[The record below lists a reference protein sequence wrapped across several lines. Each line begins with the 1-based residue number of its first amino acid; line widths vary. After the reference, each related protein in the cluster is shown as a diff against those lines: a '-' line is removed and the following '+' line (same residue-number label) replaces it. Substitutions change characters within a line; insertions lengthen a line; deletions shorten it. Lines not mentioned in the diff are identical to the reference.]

1 MSIVGELAK
10 IELQAKVEKE
20 IEQGQG
26 IKLAKMV
33 VLPRFEGLSLKVH
46 PAIDVVNGRAVVG
59 VTLPCITVDA
69 EGNQEEREMP
79 FLITSD
85 RQKILCAKETL
96 ATLHWRLAYRV
107 VSFENR
113 WSLEGIR
120 AWLEGATVNPA
131 EVYESVRQAW
141 QRYIEFDDQD
151 FYDLIAL
158 WSIGTYFFHLFNTY
172 PYIYVGGLKRTGK
185 TKILTVASFICFNA
199 VFTNNIS
206 TASLYRLTQS
216 GRCTLLLDETEKLSS
231 KERAEELRTLL
242 LAGYK
247 KGAPVYRTE
256 KKSGEKLTPEAFD
269 VYTPKIICNIS
280 GVEDVLEDRC
290 IPIIMKRGKNR
301 EIINREPDGADQTW
315 VKIRDSLYM
324 LYLQHA
330 SEISVGSAGS
340 VSSEAEVKELSSR
353 DLELWRPLLHLAAFF
368 DKHNPQLN
376 LSEKVWKIAKEITG
390 EKQTE
395 NMTETGEY
403 ILAQTLLKIV
413 NEDRFYPLR
422 EIKKK
427 MAEAF
432 DEEQSWLTTEW
443 ISRALRR
450 LGFKEKRR
458 VGRGVE
464 YRLTPNAVADLTQRL
479 NIPQPEASLT
489 SASLHAQHAL
499 LTLEP
504 ALKTL
509 TEWLAANKDEDSLI
523 DLFKLSEKITQMGL
537 DPRQII
543 EILKQDGWLAE
554 SPRVGKMAVLK

>member
-1 MSIVGELAK
+1 MSVADELAK
-10 IELQAKVEKE
+10 VELQAKVEKE
-20 IEQGQG
+20 IEQGKG

-33 VLPRFEGLSLKVH
+33 VLPRFEGLSVKLH
-46 PAIDVVNGRAVVG
+46 PAIDVVNGQAVVG
-59 VTLPCITVDA
+59 VTLPCVTVDP
-69 EGNQEEREMP
+69 EGSQEEREMP

-96 ATLHWRLAYRV
+96 AALHLRLAYRV

-120 AWLEGATVNPA
+120 AWLEGATVNPS

-141 QRYIEFDDQD
+141 QRYIEFDNQD

-185 TKILTVASFICFNA
+185 TKILTVASFLCFNA
-199 VFTNNIS
+199 IFTNNIS

-231 KERAEELRTLL
+231 KERAEELRNLL

-256 KKSGEKLTPEAFD
+256 KKSGERLTPEAFN

-280 GVEDVLEDRC
+280 GIEDVLEDRC

-301 EIINREPDGADQTW
+301 DIINREPDGAEQTW
-315 VKIRDSLYM
+315 IKIRDNLYM
-324 LYLQHA
+324 LYLQYA
-330 SEISVGSAGS
+330 SEFSVDSAHNAVS
-340 VSSEAEVKELSSR
+340 VAEVKELSSR

-368 DKHNPQLN
+368 DKYNPQLN
-376 LSEKVWKIAKEITG
+376 LSEKIMKLAKEITS

-395 NMTETGEY
+395 NITETGEY
-403 ILAQTLLKIV
+403 ILVQTLLKIV
-413 NEDRFYPLR
+413 DEDRFYPLA
-422 EIKKK
+422 EIKKE
-427 MAEAF
+427 MAGAF
-432 DEEQSWLTTEW
+432 DEVQSWLQTKW
-443 ISRALRR
+443 IGRALKR

-464 YRLTPNAVADLTQRL
+464 YRLTPDAVADLAQRL
-479 NIPQPEASLT
+479 NIPQPESSLT
-489 SASLHAQHAL
+489 STSLNAL
-499 LTLEP
+499 SALT
-504 ALKTL
+504 TL
-509 TEWLAANKDEDSLI
+509 TEWLVANKDDEGLI
-523 DLFKLSEKITQMGL
+523 DIFELTEKITKMGL

-543 EILKQDGWLAE
+543 DILKADGWLAD
-554 SPRVGKMAVLK
+554 SPQVGKMAVLK

>member
-1 MSIVGELAK
+1 MSVADELAK
-10 IELQAKVEKE
+10 VELQAKVEKE
-20 IEQGQG
+20 IEQGKG

-33 VLPRFEGLSLKVH
+33 VLPRFEGLSVKLH
-46 PAIDVVNGRAVVG
+46 PAIDVVNGQAVVG
-59 VTLPCITVDA
+59 VTLPCVTVDP
-69 EGNQEEREMP
+69 EGSQEEREMP

-96 ATLHWRLAYRV
+96 AALHLRLAYRV

-120 AWLEGATVNPA
+120 AWLEGATVNPS

-141 QRYIEFDDQD
+141 QRYIEFDNQD

-185 TKILTVASFICFNA
+185 TKILTVASFLCFNA
-199 VFTNNIS
+199 IFTNNIS

-231 KERAEELRTLL
+231 KERAEELRNLL

-256 KKSGEKLTPEAFD
+256 KKSGERLTPEAFN

-280 GVEDVLEDRC
+280 GIEDVLEDRC

-301 EIINREPDGADQTW
+301 DIINREPDGAEQAW
-315 VKIRDSLYM
+315 IKIRDNLYM
-324 LYLQHA
+324 LYLQYA
-330 SEISVGSAGS
+330 SEFSVDSAHNAVS
-340 VSSEAEVKELSSR
+340 VAEVKELSSR

-368 DKHNPQLN
+368 DKYNPQLN
-376 LSEKVWKIAKEITG
+376 LSEKIMKLAKEITS

-395 NMTETGEY
+395 NITETGEY
-403 ILAQTLLKIV
+403 ILVQTLLKIV
-413 NEDRFYPLR
+413 DEDQFYPLA
-422 EIKKK
+422 EIKKE
-427 MAEAF
+427 MAGAF
-432 DEEQSWLTTEW
+432 DEVQSWLQTKW
-443 ISRALRR
+443 IGRALKR

-464 YRLTPNAVADLTQRL
+464 YRLTPDAVADLAQRL
-479 NIPQPEASLT
+479 NIPQPESSLT
-489 SASLHAQHAL
+489 STSLNAL
-499 LTLEP
+499 SALT
-504 ALKTL
+504 TL
-509 TEWLAANKDEDSLI
+509 TEWLVANKDDEGLI
-523 DLFKLSEKITQMGL
+523 DIFELTEKITKMGL

-543 EILKQDGWLAE
+543 DILKADGWLADR
-554 SPRVGKMAVLK
+554 PQVGKMAVLK

>member
-1 MSIVGELAK
+1 MSVADELAK
-10 IELQAKVEKE
+10 VELQAKVEKE
-20 IEQGQG
+20 IEQGKG

-33 VLPRFEGLSLKVH
+33 VLPRFEGLSVKLH
-46 PAIDVVNGRAVVG
+46 PAIDVVNGQAVVG
-59 VTLPCITVDA
+59 VTLPCVTVDP
-69 EGNQEEREMP
+69 EGSQEEREMP

-96 ATLHWRLAYRV
+96 AALHWRLAYRV

-120 AWLEGATVNPA
+120 AWLEGATVNPS

-141 QRYIEFDDQD
+141 QQYIEFDNQD

-185 TKILTVASFICFNA
+185 TKILTVASFLCFNA
-199 VFTNNIS
+199 IFTNNIS

-231 KERAEELRTLL
+231 KERAEELRNLL

-256 KKSGEKLTPEAFD
+256 KKSGERLTPEAFH
-269 VYTPKIICNIS
+269 VYSPKIICNIS
-280 GVEDVLEDRC
+280 GIEDVLEDRC

-301 EIINREPDGADQTW
+301 DIINREPDGAEQAW
-315 VKIRDSLYM
+315 IKIRDNLYM
-324 LYLQHA
+324 LYLQYA
-330 SEISVGSAGS
+330 LEFSVDSAHNAVS
-340 VSSEAEVKELSSR
+340 VAEVKELSSR

-368 DKHNPQLN
+368 DKYNPQLN
-376 LSEKVWKIAKEITG
+376 LSEKIMKLAKEITS

-395 NMTETGEY
+395 NITETGEY
-403 ILAQTLLKIV
+403 ILVQTLLKIV
-413 NEDRFYPLR
+413 DEDRFYPLA
-422 EIKKK
+422 EIKKE
-427 MAEAF
+427 MAGAF
-432 DEEQSWLTTEW
+432 DEVQSWLQTKW
-443 ISRALRR
+443 IGRALKR

-464 YRLTPNAVADLTQRL
+464 YRLTPNAVADLAQRL
-479 NIPQPEASLT
+479 NIPQPESSLT
-489 SASLHAQHAL
+489 STSLNAL
-499 LTLEP
+499 SALT
-504 ALKTL
+504 TL
-509 TEWLAANKDEDSLI
+509 TEWLVANKDDEGLI
-523 DLFKLSEKITQMGL
+523 DIFELTEKITQMGL

-543 EILKQDGWLAE
+543 DILKADGWLAD
-554 SPRVGKMAVLK
+554 SPQVGKMAVLK

>member
-1 MSIVGELAK
+1 MSVADELAK
-10 IELQAKVEKE
+10 VELQAKVEKE
-20 IEQGQG
+20 IEQGKG

-33 VLPRFEGLSLKVH
+33 VLPRFEGLSVKLH
-46 PAIDVVNGRAVVG
+46 PAIDVVNGQAVVG
-59 VTLPCITVDA
+59 VTLPCVTVDP
-69 EGNQEEREMP
+69 EGSQEEREMP

-96 ATLHWRLAYRV
+96 AALHLRLAYRV

-120 AWLEGATVNPA
+120 AWLEGATVNPS

-141 QRYIEFDDQD
+141 QRYIEFDNQD

-185 TKILTVASFICFNA
+185 TKILTVASFLCFNA
-199 VFTNNIS
+199 IFTNNIS

-231 KERAEELRTLL
+231 KERAEELRNLL

-256 KKSGEKLTPEAFD
+256 KKSGERLTPEAFN

-280 GVEDVLEDRC
+280 GIEDVLEDRC

-301 EIINREPDGADQTW
+301 DIINREPDGAEQAW
-315 VKIRDSLYM
+315 IKIRDNLYM
-324 LYLQHA
+324 LYLQYA
-330 SEISVGSAGS
+330 SEFSVDSAHNAVS
-340 VSSEAEVKELSSR
+340 VAEVKELSSR

-368 DKHNPQLN
+368 DKYNPQLN
-376 LSEKVWKIAKEITG
+376 LSEKIMKLAKEITS

-395 NMTETGEY
+395 NITETGEY
-403 ILAQTLLKIV
+403 ILVQTLLKIV
-413 NEDRFYPLR
+413 DEDRFYPLA
-422 EIKKK
+422 EIKKE
-427 MAEAF
+427 MAGAF
-432 DEEQSWLTTEW
+432 DEVQSWLQTKW
-443 ISRALRR
+443 IGRALKR

-464 YRLTPNAVADLTQRL
+464 YRLTPDAVADLAQRL
-479 NIPQPEASLT
+479 NIPQPESSLT
-489 SASLHAQHAL
+489 STSLNAL
-499 LTLEP
+499 SALT
-504 ALKTL
+504 TL
-509 TEWLAANKDEDSLI
+509 TEWLVANKDDEGLI
-523 DLFKLSEKITQMGL
+523 DIFELTEKITQMGL

-543 EILKQDGWLAE
+543 DILKADGWLADR
-554 SPRVGKMAVLK
+554 PQVGKMAVLK

>member
-1 MSIVGELAK
+1 VD
-10 IELQAKVEKE
+10 
-20 IEQGQG
+20 
-26 IKLAKMV
+26 
-33 VLPRFEGLSLKVH
+33 PEG
-46 PAIDVVNGRAVVG
+46 G
-59 VTLPCITVDA
+59 
-69 EGNQEEREMP
+69 QEEREMP

-96 ATLHWRLAYRV
+96 AALHWRLAYRV

-120 AWLEGATVNPA
+120 AWLEGATVNPS

-141 QRYIEFDDQD
+141 QRYIEFDNQD

-185 TKILTVASFICFNA
+185 TKILTVASFLCFNA
-199 VFTNNIS
+199 IFTNNIS

-231 KERAEELRTLL
+231 KERAEELRNLL

-256 KKSGEKLTPEAFD
+256 KKSGERLTPEAFN

-280 GVEDVLEDRC
+280 GIEDVLEDRC

-301 EIINREPDGADQTW
+301 DIINREPDGAEQAW
-315 VKIRDSLYM
+315 IKIRDSLYM
-324 LYLQHA
+324 LYLQYA
-330 SEISVGSAGS
+330 SEFSVDSAHNAVS
-340 VSSEAEVKELSSR
+340 VAEVKELSSR

-368 DKHNPQLN
+368 DKYNPQLN
-376 LSEKVWKIAKEITG
+376 LSEKIMKLAKEITS

-395 NMTETGEY
+395 NITETGEY
-403 ILAQTLLKIV
+403 ILVQTLLKIV
-413 NEDRFYPLR
+413 DEDRFYPLA
-422 EIKKK
+422 EIKKE
-427 MAEAF
+427 MAGAF
-432 DEEQSWLTTEW
+432 DEVQSWLQTKW
-443 ISRALRR
+443 IGRALKR

-464 YRLTPNAVADLTQRL
+464 YRLTPDAVADLAQRL
-479 NIPQPEASLT
+479 NIPQPESSLT
-489 SASLHAQHAL
+489 STSLNAL
-499 LTLEP
+499 SALT
-504 ALKTL
+504 TL
-509 TEWLAANKDEDSLI
+509 TEWLVANKDDEGLI
-523 DLFKLSEKITQMGL
+523 DIFELTEKITQMGL

-543 EILKQDGWLAE
+543 NILKADGWLAD
-554 SPRVGKMAVLK
+554 SPQVGKMAVLK